1 MKKIKLEVEKV
12 ENPLLQYRFAEA
24 IDDANQICA
33 NASSDECFNAWEEVD
48 ELEDSMMRAGLNL
61 FPYYGMRYGSLLR
74 KNFKLRFNIR
84 NVEDHHVIPVQFR
97 HHPIFD
103 RVKYDL
109 QAGDNIIMLPREIGN
124 LRENRVTHNGPH
136 HKYNMF
142 VGTDANMVEVNP
154 LILTKEE
161 KIVCLDAKVNF
172 DSNALFRHPEIVE
185 LRDLNEEDP
194 TEIEASKHDLAYIKL
209 DGSIGCMVNGAGLA
223 MATMDIIKLYGKEPA
238 NFLDVGGGASKEKVS
253 AALKIILSDKNVKGI
268 LINIFGGIMRCDVL
282 AQGVVDAAKEI
293 NISVPLVVRLA
304 GTNFQE
310 GKEILDNSG
319 LELISA
325 ENLDD
330 AAKKIVKAIK

>member
-1 MKKIKLEVEKV
+1 MIRVSSIPRPSPENKRHQIRKNILEGTYLKKIKLEVEKV
-12 ENPLLQYRFAEA
+12 ENPRLQYRFAEA

-142 VGTDANMVEVNP
+142 VGTVLDSMVYMENP
-154 LILTKEE
+154 ESEFKQF
-161 KIVCLDAKVNF
+161 VNF
-172 DSNALFRHPEIVE
+172 L
-185 LRDLNEEDP
+185 
-194 TEIEASKHDLAYIKL
+194 K
-209 DGSIGCMVNGAGLA
+209 IGCRFRPQ
-223 MATMDIIKLYGKEPA
+223 DIPW
-238 NFLDVGGGASKEKVS
+238 N
-253 AALKIILSDKNVKGI
+253 
-268 LINIFGGIMRCDVL
+268 
-282 AQGVVDAAKEI
+282 
-293 NISVPLVVRLA
+293 
-304 GTNFQE
+304 
-310 GKEILDNSG
+310 
-319 LELISA
+319 
-325 ENLDD
+325 
-330 AAKKIVKAIK
+330 

>member
-1 MKKIKLEVEKV
+1 MIRVSSIPPSPENKRHQIRKNILEGTYLKKIKLEVEKV
-12 ENPLLQYRFAEA
+12 ENPRLQYRFAEA

-142 VGTDANMVEVNP
+142 VGTVLDSMVYMENP
-154 LILTKEE
+154 ETEFKQF
-161 KIVCLDAKVNF
+161 VNF
-172 DSNALFRHPEIVE
+172 L
-185 LRDLNEEDP
+185 
-194 TEIEASKHDLAYIKL
+194 K
-209 DGSIGCMVNGAGLA
+209 IGCRFRPQ
-223 MATMDIIKLYGKEPA
+223 DIPW
-238 NFLDVGGGASKEKVS
+238 N
-253 AALKIILSDKNVKGI
+253 
-268 LINIFGGIMRCDVL
+268 
-282 AQGVVDAAKEI
+282 
-293 NISVPLVVRLA
+293 
-304 GTNFQE
+304 
-310 GKEILDNSG
+310 
-319 LELISA
+319 
-325 ENLDD
+325 
-330 AAKKIVKAIK
+330 

>member
-1 MKKIKLEVEKV
+1 MIRVSSIPPSPENKRRQIRKNILEGTYLKKIKLEVEKV
-12 ENPLLQYRFAEA
+12 ENPRLQYRFAEA

-74 KNFKLRFNIR
+74 KNFKLRFNVR

-142 VGTDANMVEVNP
+142 VGTVLDSMVYMENP
-154 LILTKEE
+154 ESEFKQF
-161 KIVCLDAKVNF
+161 VNF
-172 DSNALFRHPEIVE
+172 L
-185 LRDLNEEDP
+185 
-194 TEIEASKHDLAYIKL
+194 K
-209 DGSIGCMVNGAGLA
+209 IGCRFRPQ
-223 MATMDIIKLYGKEPA
+223 DIQW
-238 NFLDVGGGASKEKVS
+238 N
-253 AALKIILSDKNVKGI
+253 
-268 LINIFGGIMRCDVL
+268 
-282 AQGVVDAAKEI
+282 
-293 NISVPLVVRLA
+293 
-304 GTNFQE
+304 
-310 GKEILDNSG
+310 
-319 LELISA
+319 
-325 ENLDD
+325 
-330 AAKKIVKAIK
+330 

>member
-1 MKKIKLEVEKV
+1 MIRVSSIPPSPENKRHQIRKNILEGTYLKKIKLEVEKV
-12 ENPLLQYRFAEA
+12 ENPRLQYRFAEA

-142 VGTDANMVEVNP
+142 VGTVLDSMVYMENP
-154 LILTKEE
+154 ESEFKQF
-161 KIVCLDAKVNF
+161 VNF
-172 DSNALFRHPEIVE
+172 L
-185 LRDLNEEDP
+185 
-194 TEIEASKHDLAYIKL
+194 K
-209 DGSIGCMVNGAGLA
+209 IGCRFRPQ
-223 MATMDIIKLYGKEPA
+223 DIPW
-238 NFLDVGGGASKEKVS
+238 N
-253 AALKIILSDKNVKGI
+253 
-268 LINIFGGIMRCDVL
+268 
-282 AQGVVDAAKEI
+282 
-293 NISVPLVVRLA
+293 
-304 GTNFQE
+304 
-310 GKEILDNSG
+310 
-319 LELISA
+319 
-325 ENLDD
+325 
-330 AAKKIVKAIK
+330 

>member
-1 MKKIKLEVEKV
+1 MIRVSSIPPSPENKRRQIRKNILEGTYLKKIKLEVEKV
-12 ENPLLQYRFAEA
+12 ENPRLQYRFAEA

-74 KNFKLRFNIR
+74 KNFKLRFNVR

-142 VGTDANMVEVNP
+142 VGTVLDSMVYMENP
-154 LILTKEE
+154 ESEFKQF
-161 KIVCLDAKVNF
+161 VNF
-172 DSNALFRHPEIVE
+172 L
-185 LRDLNEEDP
+185 
-194 TEIEASKHDLAYIKL
+194 K
-209 DGSIGCMVNGAGLA
+209 IGCRFRPQ
-223 MATMDIIKLYGKEPA
+223 DIPW
-238 NFLDVGGGASKEKVS
+238 N
-253 AALKIILSDKNVKGI
+253 
-268 LINIFGGIMRCDVL
+268 
-282 AQGVVDAAKEI
+282 
-293 NISVPLVVRLA
+293 
-304 GTNFQE
+304 
-310 GKEILDNSG
+310 
-319 LELISA
+319 
-325 ENLDD
+325 
-330 AAKKIVKAIK
+330 

>member
-1 MKKIKLEVEKV
+1 MIRVSSIPRPSPENKRHQIRKNILEGTYLKKIKLEVEKV
-12 ENPLLQYRFAEA
+12 ENPRLQYRFAEA

-142 VGTDANMVEVNP
+142 VGTILDSMVYMENP
-154 LILTKEE
+154 ESEFKQF
-161 KIVCLDAKVNF
+161 VNF
-172 DSNALFRHPEIVE
+172 L
-185 LRDLNEEDP
+185 
-194 TEIEASKHDLAYIKL
+194 K
-209 DGSIGCMVNGAGLA
+209 IGCRFRPQ
-223 MATMDIIKLYGKEPA
+223 DIPW
-238 NFLDVGGGASKEKVS
+238 N
-253 AALKIILSDKNVKGI
+253 
-268 LINIFGGIMRCDVL
+268 
-282 AQGVVDAAKEI
+282 
-293 NISVPLVVRLA
+293 
-304 GTNFQE
+304 
-310 GKEILDNSG
+310 
-319 LELISA
+319 
-325 ENLDD
+325 
-330 AAKKIVKAIK
+330 

>member
-1 MKKIKLEVEKV
+1 MIRVSSIPPSPENKRHQIRKNILEGTYLKKIKLEVEKV
-12 ENPLLQYRFAEA
+12 ENPRLQYRFAEA

-97 HHPIFD
+97 HHLIFD

-142 VGTDANMVEVNP
+142 VGTVLDSMVYMENP
-154 LILTKEE
+154 ESEFKQF
-161 KIVCLDAKVNF
+161 VNF
-172 DSNALFRHPEIVE
+172 L
-185 LRDLNEEDP
+185 
-194 TEIEASKHDLAYIKL
+194 K
-209 DGSIGCMVNGAGLA
+209 IGCRFRPQ
-223 MATMDIIKLYGKEPA
+223 DIPW
-238 NFLDVGGGASKEKVS
+238 N
-253 AALKIILSDKNVKGI
+253 
-268 LINIFGGIMRCDVL
+268 
-282 AQGVVDAAKEI
+282 
-293 NISVPLVVRLA
+293 
-304 GTNFQE
+304 
-310 GKEILDNSG
+310 
-319 LELISA
+319 
-325 ENLDD
+325 
-330 AAKKIVKAIK
+330 